1 MAELRR
7 VAKLTLNSLP
17 SRIRSGAAGVMKK
30 PQIIMAPTTSMAL
43 ERIKASQG
51 AQGKTSRGQKRSV
64 ADMLSQLYEIAGGM
78 LEELNLADEPLNKRL
93 AMAKDVAKLLPLLDR
108 AERRSKSYHRNK
120 AVEDMTDGE
129 LTKAYR
135 ALKAGKS

>member
-1 MAELRR
+1 
-7 VAKLTLNSLP
+7 
-17 SRIRSGAAGVMKK
+17 MKK
-30 PQIIMAPTTSMAL
+30 PQIIMAPTASMAL

-51 AQGKTSRGQKRSV
+51 AARPTSHKRSV

-78 LEELNLADEPLNKRL
+78 LEELNIAEEPLNKRL